1 MEVNSISDLI
11 TAVAAA
17 SLPIIV
23 AYVSKWLKS
32 SHKAT
37 ALVAVLPTLAK
48 DAVVAMQQLGV
59 EKAIEGEVKKSHAVQ
74 IVKQALANLGF
85 TTADETT
92 LANAVEA
99 AYAQLKA
106 DGTLDAYPQAK
117 PEDPADD
124 KQAEIAKAEAEL
136 AELKEQEANAQK
148 QLDALKGVANEG
160 TQA

>member
-1 MEVNSISDLI
+1 MEINSIADLI
-11 TAVAAA
+11 TAVAVA
-17 SLPIIV
+17 SLPFIV
-23 AYVSKWLKS
+23 TYLSKWFKS

-37 ALVAVLPTLAK
+37 VLVAILPTLAK

-59 EKAIEGEVKKSHAVQ
+59 TEAIEGKVKKSHAVQ

-85 TTADETT
+85 TAADETT

-117 PEDPADD
+117 PADD
-124 KQAEIAKAEAEL
+124 KQAVIAKAEADL
-136 AELKEQEANAQK
+136 AKLKEQEATAQK
-148 QLDALKGVANEG
+148 QLDALKGAQN
-160 TQA
+160 